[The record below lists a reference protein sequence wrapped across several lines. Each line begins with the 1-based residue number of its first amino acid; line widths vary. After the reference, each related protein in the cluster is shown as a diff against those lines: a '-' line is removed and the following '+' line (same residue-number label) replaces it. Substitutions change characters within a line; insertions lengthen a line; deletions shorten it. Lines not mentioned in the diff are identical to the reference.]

1 MTLKKKNKQKH
12 SNKNT
17 IKFLKIKKKTQHLTF
32 IVEIKKYRN
41 LTFIVEIKKYRNGGK
56 RYGGGGGRRI
66 CFSWN

>member
-1 MTLKKKNKQKH
+1 MTFKKKNKQKH
-12 SNKNT
+12 SSKNT
-17 IKFLKIKKKTQHLTF
+17 IKFLKIKKKTQH
-32 IVEIKKYRN
+32 